1 MDLLD
6 LSKLKKSRL
15 RVMLENETHWGP
27 FQYHCKKFTLIL
39 TLLTNNW
46 LYGLIFGPQTNI
58 LQKKKKMA
66 QDKIC
71 L

>member
-1 MDLLD
+1 
-6 LSKLKKSRL
+6 
-15 RVMLENETHWGP
+15 MLENETHWGP

-58 LQKKKKMA
+58 LQKKKKKNGSG
-66 QDKIC
+66 QNLFISLVCNVDI
-71 L
+71 LT